1 MLQADGNCLALAL
14 RPMAL
19 VCEVEAEWH
28 AQIPPQVS
36 HAPTSEPCTHTHFP
50 DTSLCLFYSEGN
62 ERGTGHASSHGHA
75 GKKMES
81 LRVYRGK
88 EASCPKFP
96 WLDKWHALC

>member
-1 MLQADGNCLALAL
+1 MLQADGTCLALAL

-19 VCEVEAEWH
+19 VCEVETERN
-28 AQIPPQVS
+28 AQFSPQVN
-36 HAPTSEPCTHTHFP
+36 HAPTPLFP

-88 EASCPKFP
+88 EASCPQFP
-96 WLDKWHALC
+96 